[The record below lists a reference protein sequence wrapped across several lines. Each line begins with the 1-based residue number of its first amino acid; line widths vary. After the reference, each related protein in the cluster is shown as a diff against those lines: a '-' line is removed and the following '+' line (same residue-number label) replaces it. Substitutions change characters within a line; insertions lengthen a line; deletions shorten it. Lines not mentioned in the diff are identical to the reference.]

1 MYVSVSRGKRCS
13 FFGKFEVLCIL
24 ETLVLRFALLPYYRR
39 AAAMTEVMVLL
50 VVAVEKEVE
59 ALLVISYINRK
70 NSSSSRFSLRRCYI
84 Y

>member
-1 MYVSVSRGKRCS
+1 M
-13 FFGKFEVLCIL
+13 LCIL